1 MLRQDIRL
9 PDVDPAIAQAGVTSA
24 PPTSGALK
32 AAILSIGVI
41 ALLVVLNSAWAHLLP
56 IERSQHVE
64 LTPAPL
70 FLNDPLF

>member
-1 MLRQDIRL
+1 MLRHDIPL
-9 PDVDPAIAQAGVTSA
+9 PDVDPAIAQARVTSA
-24 PPTSGALK
+24 TPTSSALK

-41 ALLVVLNSAWAHLLP
+41 ALLVVLNSGWAHLLP
-56 IERSQHVE
+56 IERSQHVV

>member
-1 MLRQDIRL
+1 MLRHDIPL
-9 PDVDPAIAQAGVTSA
+9 PDVDPAIAQARVTSA
-24 PPTSGALK
+24 TPTSGALK

-41 ALLVVLNSAWAHLLP
+41 ALLVVLNSVAHLLP